1 MRSRRHCEGAPDEG
15 EGKEDEQP
23 DLDDKERKEGGAGDH
38 EGAGEERELELREEV
53 PADPPP
59 PQCNRNGYRRCR
71 HNRTFRRSSPWR
83 RRGRPRRWVH
93 RPPPLGAAPHAI
105 TMQLPCNCHAIV
117 VIVIAGS
124 VRIEFAL
131 RVMDLRDR
139 ASKLESTA
147 MSQRCFVSRRQKH
160 ILREAYCS

>member
-59 PQCNRNGYRRCR
+59 PQCNRRNGM
-71 HNRTFRRSSPWR
+71 
-83 RRGRPRRWVH
+83 RGGGGWAV
-93 RPPPLGAAPHAI
+93 APVGRG
-105 TMQLPCNCHAIV
+105 LLW
-117 VIVIAGS
+117 S
-124 VRIEFAL
+124 
-131 RVMDLRDR
+131 
-139 ASKLESTA
+139 
-147 MSQRCFVSRRQKH
+147 
-160 ILREAYCS
+160 